1 MDYNLAFRL
10 KTVQVTKKY
19 KSNEIRIFNTNN

>member
-10 KTVQVTKKY
+10 KTVQVTKKC